1 MLIGITLSSCVTNH
15 AITEVRNVSQK
26 SENVVSSSNFTS
38 TNNSLALMPYSPLP
52 VRGFALSKP
61 LVFEAQPIQ
70 LAESEISE
78 LYTYKELEAFN
89 KIEVLLNEARSY
101 LGTRYRFG
109 GSSRAGIDCSSF
121 VLKSFNAIDIQLP
134 RTSRDQSLLGEYV
147 FPGELRKG
155 DLLFFSQR
163 GNRISH
169 VGIVE
174 SIDEETGKVYF
185 IHAASSLG
193 VTISSLD
200 DPYWKKRFKRAKRI
214 IGVLDEQNPDSL
226 TNN

>member
-1 MLIGITLSSCVTNH
+1 MLIGLSLTSCVTNH
-15 AITEVRNVSQK
+15 AITEVRNVYQK
-26 SENVVSSSNFTS
+26 SDTFTAANSSK
-38 TNNSLALMPYSPLP
+38 SLTKSLSITPYQPLL
-52 VRGFALSKP
+52 VRGFAVNRP

-70 LAESEISE
+70 LSERESSD
-78 LYTYKELEAFN
+78 LYTYKELETFN
-89 KIEVLLNEARSY
+89 KVEIMLNEARSY

-109 GSSRAGIDCSSF
+109 GSSRAGIDCSSL

-134 RTSRDQSLLGEYV
+134 RTSKDQSLLGEYV
-147 FPGELRKG
+147 FPNELRKG

-174 SIDEETGKVYF
+174 SIDEETGEVYF
-185 IHAASSLG
+185 IHAASSMG
-193 VTISSLD
+193 VTISSLN
-200 DPYWKKRFKRAKRI
+200 DPYWRKRFKRAKRI
-214 IGVLDEQNPDSL
+214 IGVLDEANPKSL